1 MRDPNRMTV
10 VLGVTG
16 SIAAYKAAEVVRKLR
31 ALRDPARPAL
41 RVAVRAILTA
51 NGAQFITP
59 VTLQTLTGGPVYSQ
73 QFTAAEDWDVEHV
86 GLADDADVLL
96 IAPATANCLAKLAYG
111 MADDL
116 LSSVALACTAPLL
129 IAPAMNV
136 HMWEHPATQANV
148 RLLAERGARFIGPA
162 DGELACGYAGRG
174 RLAPVEEII
183 AAVEPYL
190 SGARADLAGVRVL
203 ITAGPTREY
212 LDPVRFLSNPST
224 GKMGYA
230 LARAAQARGAAV
242 TLVSGPVALCAPA
255 GVTLVNVTTT
265 AQMAAAVRQAAAEAD
280 VIIGAAA
287 PADFAP
293 ATPSAQKL
301 KKAGRAGLT
310 VELAPTTDILAEVG
324 RAKRPGQV
332 MVAFAAETE
341 RLEEHAAAKLARK
354 HADLIVANDVT
365 ADDAGFA
372 ADTNRALLLYADG
385 RRETLALQRKEA
397 MAQRILDAVRGLLEG
412 VPHG

>member
-59 VTLQTLTGGPVYSQ
+59 VTLQTLTGGPVYQQ

-96 IAPATANCLAKLAYG
+96 IAPATANCLAKLAHG

-162 DGELACGYAGRG
+162 DGELACGYEGRG

-190 SGARADLAGVRVL
+190 GGARADLAGVRVL

-265 AQMAAAVRQAAAEAD
+265 AQMAAAVQQAAAEVD

-293 ATPSAQKL
+293 AAPSAQKL

-310 VELAPTTDILAEVG
+310 VELAPTTDILAAAG

-332 MVAFAAETE
+332 LVAFAAETE

-365 ADDAGFA
+365 AGDAGFA